1 MSDLKKDAQ
10 TMETSL
16 FLQNLVKLI
25 PVEIIALFAIIKG
38 LIPVT
43 ASPTSIM
50 VVFGAL
56 VVLVPFYVIFAM
68 RVKSWTQ
75 VVLMTVAFPI
85 WIIAIGGM
93 PIPFNWFEPWM
104 ISVSLALFTLI
115 PPMFYGSRIKPDEL
129 NTKSST
135 KLKKKIPLPIRSWR
149 EVE

>member
-1 MSDLKKDAQ
+1 MADLKDETQA
-10 TMETSL
+10 METSL

-38 LIPVT
+38 LIPIT

-50 VVFGAL
+50 VVFGVL

-93 PIPFNWFEPWM
+93 PIPFLWFEPWM

-115 PPMFYGSRIKPDEL
+115 PPMFYGTRIEPEKV
-129 NTKSST
+129 TASKSGKVKVVEIS
-135 KLKKKIPLPIRSWR
+135 KSWR
-149 EVE
+149 EI